1 MAAKESDDAAAGVT
15 ASSRQKI
22 LQPPFSPSKRVSFE
36 IDNDERPPPQ
46 QQPALSDTTALQND
60 VSASNNQNGDD
71 GYKDFLRLLTP
82 TPPTMPSSDEDESDG
97 NVPPPPAAQS
107 SSDQQDDAGQ
117 VGVDGHGELITL
129 NQWGYELTF
138 ISFILMPCHVSVHKI
153 FQSVN
158 LSP

>member
-46 QQPALSDTTALQND
+46 QQPALSDTTALQNG
-60 VSASNNQNGDD
+60 VSTGSNQNGDD
-71 GYKDFLRLLTP
+71 GYKAFLRILTP
-82 TPPTMPSSDEDESDG
+82 SDEDESDG